1 MACFGGVLEYV
12 RGVNMLK
19 PNNEDWLD
27 HIDDDLHREML
38 RVEAIEL
45 GLLPDDDTK
54 ITSIEDLRTRWG

>member
-1 MACFGGVLEYV
+1 
-12 RGVNMLK
+12 MLK